1 MNLTEQNLTEKGG
14 VFPLYWPMPRKA
26 TGKPTGRPGYKPTED
41 DRKTVSLMCAVGI
54 PHESIALCIGDSGID
69 DKTMR
74 KYFAEELKTAKIK
87 ANAKIGGSIFNAAMS
102 GNMTAATLW
111 ARTQMGWTDKQVIE
125 HTGTIERIERV
136 FIEGPAHDGPL
147 KMIDGEFKPVDG

>member
-1 MNLTEQNLTEKGG
+1 
-14 VFPLYWPMPRKA
+14 MPRKA
-26 TGKPTGRPGYKPTED
+26 TGKPNGRPPYKPTDD

-54 PHESIALCIGDSGID
+54 PHESIALCIGDNGID

-102 GNMTAATLW
+102 GNMTAASLW
-111 ARTQMGWTDKQVIE
+111 AKTQMGWKETNVNEVVGKD
-125 HTGTIERIERV
+125 G
-136 FIEGPAHDGPL
+136 GPILWGGNKAS
-147 KMIDGEFKPVDG
+147 K